1 MTGTPSGAVPQTVE
15 ALEID
20 LLLEAIFRCYGH
32 DFRGYRREVLKRRL
46 QPLIRDEGLDGL
58 SALQG
63 RVLHDPACSARVI
76 RALTQ
81 RPASLFDDPE
91 YFRQLREVMTPWLRS
106 CPSPRVWLA
115 ECGTAEDA
123 CALAILLAEEGL
135 HEKTHIFATAE
146 DEGLLRDASSG
157 RFAAGRLAEYVYNY
171 RAAGGKRELSDYFGR
186 DAGGPLF
193 SEALRSNIT
202 WAQYSLATD
211 ASFNEFQ
218 MIVCRRALRDFGG
231 HLRRRTLQLF
241 YESMPLF
248 GILSVDE
255 RDDMQAAPFVQRYKP
270 VAEACGLYRRIA

>member
-1 MTGTPSGAVPQTVE
+1 MGATPQTVE
-15 ALEID
+15 ELEID

-32 DFRGYRREVLKRRL
+32 DFRGYRHDALRRRL
-46 QPLIRDEGLDGL
+46 QPLMREEGLAEL

-81 RPASLFDDPE
+81 RPAPLFDDPA
-91 YFRQLREVMTPWLRS
+91 YFSQLREAMTPWLRS
-106 CPSPRVWLA
+106 CPSPRIWLA
-115 ECGTAEDA
+115 ECGAVEDA
-123 CALAILLAEEGL
+123 CAVAILLAEEGL
-135 HEKTHIFATAE
+135 LEKTHIFATAE
-146 DEGLLRDASSG
+146 DESLLRDASSG
-157 RFAAGRLAEYVYNY
+157 RFTGNRLAEYVYNY

-186 DAGGPLF
+186 DREGPVF

-218 MIVCRRALRDFGG
+218 MIVCRRAMGDFGG

-248 GILSVDE
+248 GILSVDQPDE
-255 RDDMQAAPFVQRYKP
+255 MRAAPFVQRYKP
-270 VAEACGLYRRIA
+270 IAQECGLYRRIA